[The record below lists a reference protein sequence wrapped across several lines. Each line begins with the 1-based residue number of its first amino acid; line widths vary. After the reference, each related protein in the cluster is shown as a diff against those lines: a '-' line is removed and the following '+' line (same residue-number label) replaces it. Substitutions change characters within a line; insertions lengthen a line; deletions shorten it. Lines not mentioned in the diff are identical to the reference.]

1 MGFLVDFFTTIGE
14 IITMVIDFVI
24 DFAKG
29 IVQFFLDLPDYIE
42 TVTVYIDILPE
53 AIKAIATLTLSFILI
68 FVVIGRR
75 GK

>member
-14 IITMVIDFVI
+14 IIAMVIDFVI

-42 TVTVYIDILPE
+42 TVTIYIDILPE
-53 AIKAIATLTLSFILI
+53 AIKATATLTLAFILI